1 MNNNIKFIEWLAGL
15 IDGDGC
21 FLLSQKGY
29 GSLEITMDSRDSYCL
44 YIVKN
49 KYGGSVKLRSGSNS
63 FRYRLHHK
71 SGLLMLL
78 NDVNGLIRGSNRL
91 LQFNKLCFK
100 YNIII
105 KNTINLEYNSGWMGG
120 FFDSD
125 GTISINKNNN
135 QLSISIGQ
143 KTQELLILLKNLYGG
158 EIYIDRSS
166 NTFKWYIANKEE
178 ILCLKNNYFKNT
190 YVYSKKRFRLFLI
203 DDFYNI
209 KQLNKNNDPFKNKIE
224 DNFYRK
230 WNNYIDE

>member
-100 YNIII
+100 YNS
-105 KNTINLEYNSGWMGG
+105 TSMY
-120 FFDSD
+120 
-125 GTISINKNNN
+125 
-135 QLSISIGQ
+135 
-143 KTQELLILLKNLYGG
+143 
-158 EIYIDRSS
+158 
-166 NTFKWYIANKEE
+166 KE
-178 ILCLKNNYFKNT
+178 
-190 YVYSKKRFRLFLI
+190 
-203 DDFYNI
+203 
-209 KQLNKNNDPFKNKIE
+209 
-224 DNFYRK
+224 
-230 WNNYIDE
+230 